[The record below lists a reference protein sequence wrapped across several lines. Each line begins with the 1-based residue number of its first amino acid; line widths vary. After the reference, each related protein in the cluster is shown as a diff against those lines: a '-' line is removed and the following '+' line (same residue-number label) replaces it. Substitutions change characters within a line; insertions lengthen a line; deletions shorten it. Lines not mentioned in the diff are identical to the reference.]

1 MPTLKGQERKL
12 VMTLPLASA
21 PLSYPLLSPPAPSPH
36 SEALPVGTTSPRSCP
51 VAGIS
56 WLPSVTL
63 QPRGSVHLVQRG
75 GGAGSRSAGESH
87 GSGMGSKWPSQMLP
101 KESPGP
107 GQGGAGVPEM
117 LRALPSSLCYLVKCR
132 DQVWSTGNS
141 GGLRPGKPQSA
152 PRKAFRLR
160 MSDVRRNPVRN
171 PQVFFFSS
179 LELSMPPF
187 PHLEMRNKEINEP

>member
-1 MPTLKGQERKL
+1 MASHFTLGSLPLGEKPTRRLAPKEAGRGQAWSDVPSPLLLMPTLKGQERKL

-63 QPRGSVHLVQRG
+63 QPRGSVHRVQRG
-75 GGAGSRSAGESH
+75 GGAGSRSAGESY

-107 GQGGAGVPEM
+107 GPGQGGAGVPEM
-117 LRALPSSLCYLVKCR
+117 LQALPSSLCYLVKCR

-141 GGLRPGKPQSA
+141 GGCGQGSHKA
-152 PRKAFRLR
+152 P
-160 MSDVRRNPVRN
+160 PVRHF
-171 PQVFFFSS
+171 V
-179 LELSMPPF
+179 
-187 PHLEMRNKEINEP
+187 